1 MPKRKHSESGGSET
15 HSSVF
20 FFLKRHFCSNTNY
33 GEIRSREQ
41 LRKSLLYRGMSQW
54 RAMATHLNLSHKLS
68 LWHIDTSQL
77 ECVHWQHVLGRRF
90 VLRSQMEKVIS
101 NSVLSGPLPSC
112 PVTQLFLSHSIY
124 VPPGT
129 GRQQVSHMLW
139 LDYSFHLP
147 QEHDTLWRS
156 YPAGC

>member
-1 MPKRKHSESGGSET
+1 MGRLEAGSNWGNPSCIEVCLNGVPWPLIF
-15 HSSVF
+15 S
-20 FFLKRHFCSNTNY
+20 
-33 GEIRSREQ
+33 
-41 LRKSLLYRGMSQW
+41 
-54 RAMATHLNLSHKLS
+54 LNLSHKLS
-68 LWHIDTSQL
+68 LWHIDTAQL

-90 VLRSQMEKVIS
+90 VLRSQMEKVMS

-112 PVTQLFLSHSIY
+112 PVTQLFLSLSIY
-124 VPPGT
+124 VLPGT

-147 QEHDTLWRS
+147 QQHDTLRWS